1 MHTGT
6 PPEESGSGAPYA
18 VMTHE
23 PLPTHPVLSV
33 QLIAGLPEQNE
44 PTFAKNVHSLS
55 PSVGLQPPRSPGIW
69 AQVWI
74 EKLCELPVQPVSR
87 SAPGS
92 VDKVSDP
99 I

>member
-74 EKLCELPVQPVSR
+74 EKLCEPPVQPVSR
-87 SAPGS
+87 
-92 VDKVSDP
+92 
-99 I
+99 